1 VKHGSSSRGLLLESN
16 LLCYAG
22 GMYWINPWN
31 NMQYVS
37 TAAFL
42 LTVASDYYTAAGQ
55 QLSHC
60 SSSVTNA
67 QLFAAGKAQV

>member
-1 VKHGSSSRGLLLESN
+1 
-16 LLCYAG
+16 
-22 GMYWINPWN
+22 MYWINPWN

-42 LTVASDYYTAAGQ
+42 LTVASDYYTAAGK

-60 SSSVTNA
+60 SSSVNNA
-67 QLFAAGKAQV
+67 QLFAAGKAQVRHILRNRTTATHQ

>member
-1 VKHGSSSRGLLLESN
+1 MAVVPEAYFLRVTC
-16 LLCYAG
+16 LCYAG